1 VAEDSTLEHDER
13 HKSQRIAHPHAETS
27 GGPDVLP
34 VSEATPAYQGLLPGD
49 PRLNG
54 RGNQPMNIAVM
65 QRMQQTYGNRAVQ
78 RRLANNRGSRVS
90 GGPMQ
95 EEGAAARQTAQ
106 GQPTT
111 TTGSRA
117 PVQRQVPPG
126 GTPGRAGAAGSV
138 RFDTPKIELEI
149 NKTIGSTGIKLKK
162 VTCGARIVYSM
173 LEEGQEAGE
182 QPGTKSSSKVR
193 AGAKVQPGHGGAELE
208 ITESWKKTALEEM
221 TGFQPEAKGL
231 GEITSKDGKIG
242 IAGQLKGKS
251 VSFGLEFRLV
261 GADWEKGKVEF
272 AQLVFKPTLPVAKRE
287 HQFSGSTGKASVE
300 ITENWEIIFDPDYAQ
315 LTRWVRN
322 RFVQIAGS
330 ELAIG
335 IGFVAAGI
343 TTLVVNYAQARLGG
357 EINQKVQAA
366 MEQLDN
372 AGNAYHAGMTGR
384 QVSNAGGAG
393 WEIGANAAA
402 SVLKSGEEK
411 VPQVILMEEA
421 RKRNL
426 KQEAFDAAWPR
437 IRQNFIDQYKKE
449 HYIEQLF
456 YGDDAPGLK
465 QLTRVLDAAASRPGR
480 R

>member
-1 VAEDSTLEHDER
+1 MVAESSTQEHDEH
-13 HKSQRIAHPHAETS
+13 HKSQRAVHPHAEMPGS
-27 GGPDVLP
+27 PDVLAA
-34 VSEATPAYQGLLPGD
+34 SAATPASQGLLPGD
-49 PRLNG
+49 PRLNR

-65 QRMQQTYGNRAVQ
+65 QQMQQTYGNRAVQ
-78 RRLANNRGSRVS
+78 RRLAKDLGSRAS
-90 GGPMQ
+90 GKPMH
-95 EEGAAARQTAQ
+95 EEGAAPRQT
-106 GQPTT
+106 
-111 TTGSRA
+111 A

-126 GTPGRAGAAGSV
+126 GAPGRAGAAGSV

-149 NKTIGSTGIKLKK
+149 NKAIGSTGIKLKK

-182 QPGTKSSSKVR
+182 QPGTKSSTKVR
-193 AGAKVQPGHGGAELE
+193 AGAKVQPGHGGAEVE
-208 ITESWKKTALEEM
+208 ITETWKKTALEEM

-251 VSFGLEFRLV
+251 VSFALEFRLV

-272 AQLVFKPTLPVAKRE
+272 AQLVFKPTLPVSKRE
-287 HQFSGSTGKASVE
+287 HQFAGSTGKASVE
-300 ITENWEIIFDPDYAQ
+300 ITENWEVIFDPDYAQ

-384 QVSNAGGAG
+384 QVSNGGGAG

-426 KQEAFDAAWPR
+426 KREAFDAAWPR